1 MSPSN
6 TRAQSRPRAQS
17 RSRSAND
24 KPSNS
29 SASRSCFA
37 SPRLPRM
44 PPVYLAVLV
53 WTIIC
58 LAIAAHFQ
66 SILVSSDLT
75 RFVPFAIF
83 VCSASLLIFIAL
95 LAFGLWKERNPIS
108 TRVELGCLGL
118 AGTLWMAL
126 GAFVASSDSEMAD
139 VECFSS
145 ADADSEPIE
154 LPGFNT
160 ETYHAQYHVLEAFSF
175 FNMILIFGFLLLLLV
190 LALRQSRAGT
200 KHVWVLPV
208 SMIAWFGPSGRPQGK
223 LPAPVTHRSRS
234 QSRRPTTTTNEKPRA
249 RSHSRPA
256 DVRRNDSQRALLR
269 DDSYRTMDSRRTGRS
284 TDLRRDDSAR
294 TLPGLR
300 RDDSARTYPGLRRDD
315 SSRTVPGA
323 AVRRDDSR
331 RTAPGADVRRDDSRR
346 TNPGADV
353 RREDSRRTNAGDRPR
368 LPQRN
373 TEPTRNEVPTYV
385 YWMPH
390 KTPEEAH
397 VRDAQPPRPPA
408 RDSRLLGPSHRR

>member
-1 MSPSN
+1 
-6 TRAQSRPRAQS
+6 
-17 RSRSAND
+17 
-24 KPSNS
+24 
-29 SASRSCFA
+29 
-37 SPRLPRM
+37 M
-44 PPVYLAVLV
+44 PPVFNIVRACVYLAVLV

-83 VCSASLLIFIAL
+83 VCCASLLIFVAL

-145 ADADSEPIE
+145 ADTDSEPIE

-175 FNMILIFGFLLLLLV
+175 FNMILIFGFLVLLLV
-190 LALRQSRAGT
+190 LALRQHRAGT
-200 KHVWVLPV
+200 KHVWMLPV
-208 SMIAWFGPSGRPQGK
+208 SMIAWFGRSGRPQGK

-234 QSRRPTTTTNEKPRA
+234 QSRRPTMSEKPRA
-249 RSHSRPA
+249 QSRSRPA
-256 DVRRNDSQRALLR
+256 NVSRNESQRALLR

-284 TDLRRDDSAR
+284 TDLRRDDSR
-294 TLPGLR
+294 
-300 RDDSARTYPGLRRDD
+300 
-315 SSRTVPGA
+315 RTVP
-323 AVRRDDSR
+323 V
-331 RTAPGADVRRDDSRR
+331 GADVRRDDSRR

-353 RREDSRRTNAGDRPR
+353 RRDDSRRAKTGADVRRDDSRRTNPGADVRRDDSRRTNPGESRR
-368 LPQRN
+368 LPQRSG
-373 TEPTRNEVPTYV
+373 EPTRNEVPTYV

-390 KTPEEAH
+390 KAPEEAH
-397 VRDAQPPRPPA
+397 VRDTQQTRPPA
-408 RDSRLLGPSHRR
+408 RDSRLFGLSSRR

>member
-1 MSPSN
+1 
-6 TRAQSRPRAQS
+6 
-17 RSRSAND
+17 
-24 KPSNS
+24 
-29 SASRSCFA
+29 
-37 SPRLPRM
+37 M
-44 PPVYLAVLV
+44 PPIFNIIRVGVYLAVLV
-53 WTIIC
+53 WTVVC

-83 VCSASLLIFIAL
+83 VCAASLLIFIAL

-118 AGTLWMAL
+118 AGTLWLAL

-145 ADADSEPIE
+145 ADTDSEPIE

-190 LALRQSRAGT
+190 LAIRQSRAGT

-208 SMIAWFGPSGRPQGK
+208 SMIAWFGPAGRPQGK
-223 LPAPVTHRSRS
+223 LPAPVTQRSRS
-234 QSRRPTTTTNEKPRA
+234 QSRRPTMAEKPRT
-249 RSHSRPA
+249 RSQSRPA

-284 TDLRRDDSAR
+284 DLKRE
-294 TLPGLR
+294 
-300 RDDSARTYPGLRRDD
+300 D
-315 SSRTVPGA
+315 SSRTVVGAPELRREDSRRNAGRPDLRRDASSRTTPGA
-323 AVRRDDSR
+323 DVRRGDSR
-331 RTAPGADVRRDDSRR
+331 RTDPGADVRRGDSRRTDPGLRRDDSRR
-346 TNPGADV
+346 TNPGEP
-353 RREDSRRTNAGDRPR
+353 RR
-368 LPQRN
+368 LPQR
-373 TEPTRNEVPTYV
+373 TGEPTRNETATHV
-385 YWMPH
+385 YWMPYNR
-390 KTPEEAH
+390 PEEAH
-397 VRDAQPPRPPA
+397 VRDTQQTRPPA
-408 RDSRLLGPSHRR
+408 RDNRSGPAPRR